1 MKKRI
6 LIALGVLVLAAG
18 IGAGGWYYYTHH
30 AGSAGGSDIVYVT
43 KISKLSEMDSGVENR
58 YAGVVEPQETVQV
71 KIESGRKVKE
81 VQVKTGQEVKKGQL
95 LFQYDLRSIQQSLQ
109 EAQLA
114 LDRLKNEQ
122 LSISDQI
129 TTLEAEKKKATADNQ
144 LSYTIEI
151 ETQKMNLKKNEYSQ
165 KSKQSEIDKLQSA
178 TRNTEVRSEI
188 DGVIQ
193 KIDTSKMTSDDGDS
207 VDDSSAMDSS
217 MSSGDGSSDSS
228 AFITILS
235 TGAYRVKGKVNEQNR
250 DSIVPGEAVIIR
262 SRVDS
267 SKTWK
272 GTMGS
277 VDVNNGTSDDSS
289 NDMYMGMASTSS
301 DDQTTSTSYPFYVE
315 LDSSENLMLGQ
326 HVYIERDIGQDE
338 KKDGLWLSDYYIL
351 DTDTNEPY
359 VWAASDKNRLEKRYV
374 TLGEHDDDLGEYKIV
389 EGLTKKDAIAFPT
402 AALEEG
408 EKTEIGDLAQTM
420 SGGADGITDM
430 DADHGNMDD
439 EQPDSADGE
448 AYTDP
453 DMEEGSEDDSSDDSI
468 DPNEELVPIDEAP
481 GMSAGED
488 VEGIE

>member
-1 MKKRI
+1 M
-6 LIALGVLVLAAG
+6 
-18 IGAGGWYYYTHH
+18 
-30 AGSAGGSDIVYVT
+30 
-43 KISKLSEMDSGVENR
+43 
-58 YAGVVEPQETVQV
+58 
-71 KIESGRKVKE
+71 
-81 VQVKTGQEVKKGQL
+81 
-95 LFQYDLRSIQQSLQ
+95 
-109 EAQLA
+109 
-114 LDRLKNEQ
+114 
-122 LSISDQI
+122 
-129 TTLEAEKKKATADNQ
+129 
-144 LSYTIEI
+144 SYTIEI
-151 ETQKMNLKKNEYSQ
+151 ETNKMNLKKNEYSQ

-178 TRNTEVRSEI
+178 TQNTEVRSEI

-408 EKTEIGDLAQTM
+408 EKQRSEIWLRQ
-420 SGGADGITDM
+420 
-430 DADHGNMDD
+430 
-439 EQPDSADGE
+439 
-448 AYTDP
+448 
-453 DMEEGSEDDSSDDSI
+453 
-468 DPNEELVPIDEAP
+468 
-481 GMSAGED
+481 
-488 VEGIE
+488 

>member
-1 MKKRI
+1 
-6 LIALGVLVLAAG
+6 
-18 IGAGGWYYYTHH
+18 
-30 AGSAGGSDIVYVT
+30 
-43 KISKLSEMDSGVENR
+43 
-58 YAGVVEPQETVQV
+58 
-71 KIESGRKVKE
+71 
-81 VQVKTGQEVKKGQL
+81 
-95 LFQYDLRSIQQSLQ
+95 
-109 EAQLA
+109 
-114 LDRLKNEQ
+114 
-122 LSISDQI
+122 
-129 TTLEAEKKKATADNQ
+129 
-144 LSYTIEI
+144 
-151 ETQKMNLKKNEYSQ
+151 
-165 KSKQSEIDKLQSA
+165 
-178 TRNTEVRSEI
+178 
-188 DGVIQ
+188 
-193 KIDTSKMTSDDGDS
+193 
-207 VDDSSAMDSS
+207 

-420 SGGADGITDM
+420 SQGADGITDM

-453 DMEEGSEDDSSDDSI
+453 DMEESSEDDSSDDSI